1 MILQNPYRLL
11 GVFANDPLRV
21 RIANTAKIRAF
32 SKIGKEISFETD
44 ADGLL
49 GKLQRTSESVE
60 QANVL
65 LFDNTR
71 KAKFAL
77 FWFHKNNT
85 IDDTTISHINLNT
98 YLRFIIPDSDN
109 NIYSDY
115 INNAVL
121 FLIGENF
128 ELAAK
133 NYCKFIEYGSFL
145 SSYKERIG
153 LTQKEVD
160 NKAVVRIL
168 ILSLLEAYPEIEW
181 WSLFLK
187 NLVRPTV
194 KRYVKS
200 IFELQAIEHIKKS
213 IASYSNSDRSSSS
226 YVTSAHNLRRDT
238 ASDIRLLCP
247 VEEGKQPSAEAQL
260 VLDRL
265 AEELLQESKNFY
277 TAEKKINELSVYTTL
292 QMVNFVM
299 TLTHGS
305 SIIDKASKFKTSL
318 EKDIENL
325 PPASIQQ
332 DITIIKQ
339 HINSF
344 CAKSDDIHWS
354 LQLIKDCVPNL
365 IHIKNVLGSKS
376 KHYIAISTKI
386 ADNALYNL
394 DISVDRISNR
404 NDSIVLN
411 DISTLRNAWQLIL
424 NLEVLS
430 LDPFFVSQ
438 KLNDKKSDVRDL
450 LNSKN
455 IAYSDIRA
463 DISLQTEE
471 DVYNACNDY
480 DSLLEFVKKNP
491 TSQYVDN
498 ARFRIRKIED
508 EDYPKVVTVAALLTY
523 KCKYPNCYNDNQV
536 VEALN
541 KLLLGDKYGTISDY
555 LTVLGLY
562 PNHPSR
568 TEILRRIDYLKFMQ
582 WWTLYDY
589 QQFVRN
595 NPDSAYIKEAKV
607 RIDEM
612 LYTKC
617 STITDYNKFIIDYPS
632 SPHYKDAMMKIE
644 DMSYET
650 AIKTRNYQSYLS
662 CFPNGVHA
670 NELRSKQEYD
680 IYCTCK
686 SKRSYQ
692 QYLQQYP
699 RGQYADLAKS
709 NIKKINQRP
718 FKILSGVAIICLLI
732 WGISALITHN
742 SDSSSNVTSS
752 SSQISEEVNSENQ
765 ETVPDNTSTSSVDL
779 NDSSNDEATT
789 NVRQANEPSEYDT
802 YINNSLKTGSK
813 PYGTQLGKSRSGSNY
828 LKFKTSGS
836 NDYVVI
842 IKRASDNK
850 YINHIYINGGDNAT
864 IYLPDGHFNIYFYS
878 GEGWNPNKPK
888 GELTGGF
895 VSGESLQKDGP
906 IELISGYGEYTLYP
920 VQNGNL
926 QLQSA
931 DADDVF

>member
-325 PPASIQQ
+325 PPVSIQQ

-491 TSQYVDN
+491 TN
-498 ARFRIRKIED
+498 A
-508 EDYPKVVTVAALLTY
+508 
-523 KCKYPNCYNDNQV
+523 
-536 VEALN
+536 
-541 KLLLGDKYGTISDY
+541 S
-555 LTVLGLY
+555 
-562 PNHPSR
+562 SR
-568 TEILRRIDYLKFMQ
+568 
-582 WWTLYDY
+582 
-589 QQFVRN
+589 
-595 NPDSAYIKEAKV
+595 
-607 RIDEM
+607 
-612 LYTKC
+612 
-617 STITDYNKFIIDYPS
+617 
-632 SPHYKDAMMKIE
+632 
-644 DMSYET
+644 
-650 AIKTRNYQSYLS
+650 
-662 CFPNGVHA
+662 
-670 NELRSKQEYD
+670 
-680 IYCTCK
+680 
-686 SKRSYQ
+686 
-692 QYLQQYP
+692 
-699 RGQYADLAKS
+699 
-709 NIKKINQRP
+709 
-718 FKILSGVAIICLLI
+718 
-732 WGISALITHN
+732 
-742 SDSSSNVTSS
+742 
-752 SSQISEEVNSENQ
+752 
-765 ETVPDNTSTSSVDL
+765 
-779 NDSSNDEATT
+779 
-789 NVRQANEPSEYDT
+789 
-802 YINNSLKTGSK
+802 
-813 PYGTQLGKSRSGSNY
+813 
-828 LKFKTSGS
+828 
-836 NDYVVI
+836 
-842 IKRASDNK
+842 
-850 YINHIYINGGDNAT
+850 
-864 IYLPDGHFNIYFYS
+864 
-878 GEGWNPNKPK
+878 
-888 GELTGGF
+888 
-895 VSGESLQKDGP
+895 
-906 IELISGYGEYTLYP
+906 
-920 VQNGNL
+920 
-926 QLQSA
+926 
-931 DADDVF
+931 

>member
-325 PPASIQQ
+325 PPVSIQQ

-411 DISTLRNAWQLIL
+411 DISTLRNA
-424 NLEVLS
+424 
-430 LDPFFVSQ
+430 
-438 KLNDKKSDVRDL
+438 
-450 LNSKN
+450 
-455 IAYSDIRA
+455 
-463 DISLQTEE
+463 
-471 DVYNACNDY
+471 
-480 DSLLEFVKKNP
+480 
-491 TSQYVDN
+491 
-498 ARFRIRKIED
+498 
-508 EDYPKVVTVAALLTY
+508 
-523 KCKYPNCYNDNQV
+523 
-536 VEALN
+536 
-541 KLLLGDKYGTISDY
+541 
-555 LTVLGLY
+555 
-562 PNHPSR
+562 
-568 TEILRRIDYLKFMQ
+568 
-582 WWTLYDY
+582 
-589 QQFVRN
+589 
-595 NPDSAYIKEAKV
+595 
-607 RIDEM
+607 
-612 LYTKC
+612 
-617 STITDYNKFIIDYPS
+617 
-632 SPHYKDAMMKIE
+632 
-644 DMSYET
+644 
-650 AIKTRNYQSYLS
+650 
-662 CFPNGVHA
+662 
-670 NELRSKQEYD
+670 
-680 IYCTCK
+680 
-686 SKRSYQ
+686 
-692 QYLQQYP
+692 
-699 RGQYADLAKS
+699 
-709 NIKKINQRP
+709 
-718 FKILSGVAIICLLI
+718 
-732 WGISALITHN
+732 
-742 SDSSSNVTSS
+742 
-752 SSQISEEVNSENQ
+752 
-765 ETVPDNTSTSSVDL
+765 
-779 NDSSNDEATT
+779 
-789 NVRQANEPSEYDT
+789 
-802 YINNSLKTGSK
+802 
-813 PYGTQLGKSRSGSNY
+813 
-828 LKFKTSGS
+828 
-836 NDYVVI
+836 
-842 IKRASDNK
+842 
-850 YINHIYINGGDNAT
+850 
-864 IYLPDGHFNIYFYS
+864 
-878 GEGWNPNKPK
+878 
-888 GELTGGF
+888 
-895 VSGESLQKDGP
+895 
-906 IELISGYGEYTLYP
+906 
-920 VQNGNL
+920 
-926 QLQSA
+926 
-931 DADDVF
+931 